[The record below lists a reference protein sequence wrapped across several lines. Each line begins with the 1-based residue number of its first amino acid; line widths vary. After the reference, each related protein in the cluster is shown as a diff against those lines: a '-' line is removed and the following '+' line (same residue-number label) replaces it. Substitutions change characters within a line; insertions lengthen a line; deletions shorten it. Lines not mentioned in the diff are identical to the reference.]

1 MDDLAVLITRYILYN
16 LRLEL
21 GVGQNNSRFKADS
34 VRFWQNIDR
43 YPQVSWAIAKFTLE
57 DFLAELDK
65 EQGQAAVRQFTQEIA
80 RKHIS
85 VLQDVAQ
92 REGAI
97 AEPGQVA
104 QPDIELAEWQLAYA
118 RGYAI
123 ITTLYAHQFP
133 TGSSEAQI
141 RIPQLFPS
149 VDELQAFLEQTFA
162 PMGEPIPFAEEVGN
176 PEPATTIEALGISP
190 VWSAEQLHSLLAQP
204 LEPESAEAEGEPEL
218 SESSTGQDVPGQA
231 PALRPS
237 QPPALDSRDWVLI
250 QISTLLGYFLLKA
263 IASTN
268 LGNSTLKS
276 DLSAQPVDDS
286 VPLPTG
292 QNERSTNKAAN
303 LSQPLDQGL
312 PSHQSHEHF
321 SESSTRHFELVQAQ
335 PSHFSIEQLL
345 SQPTNVAKTHTRL
358 LRSAT
363 IDQTFNQTVDQT
375 VDQAVTQIPP
385 NLVERSIATPNRSA
399 KQDPSPVP
407 KVPSSKSVTG
417 NPPSTPNPPTQSGSP
432 HLHSD
437 GSGHAA
443 DPLPVDPTNPP
454 IDSAPTGKPP
464 APIVD
469 SPPSTPQT
477 PDLPPVSEPPTSPL
491 LTSPPLTSPPPAVPT
506 PVVDSGYPVEPPA
519 AIEPPIS
526 QPLAIEPP
534 QNPPIATPPVTPP
547 ITPPITPP
555 VTPPVAVPAQ
565 PTQSLTGNQTIV
577 LTPQSGQVTIS
588 NFGGVGTGVTPAS
601 AVLAEVDTLKFEGA
615 GLTPENM
622 QLTQIGKDLLIT
634 FAGVP
639 TLQVKLQNFALE
651 NLDNLT
657 TATWASAT
665 TGNILFDG
673 QNAIADSFDVINA
686 DQDLAV
692 VLRPNAVTYL
702 NDRDNFTQGFE
713 QSDDQ
718 IHGQGGNDTLS
729 GLSGNDTLDGGDGN
743 DLLLGGAG
751 NDILVG
757 GAGDDTLVGG
767 TGSDRF
773 VLKPN
778 MGVDVIEDFQVGVDR
793 IQLADGLNPAHL
805 AIVQDGNNTRIEFN
819 QQPLAILVGVQAT
832 RLTATPSTWLV

>member
-16 LRLEL
+16 LRLDL
-21 GVGQNNSRFKADS
+21 GAGKNNSRFKADS

-65 EQGQAAVRQFTQEIA
+65 EQGQAAVHQFTQEIV
-80 RKHIS
+80 RKGIS
-85 VLQDVAQ
+85 VLQDAAQ

-104 QPDIELAEWQLAYA
+104 QPNIELAEWQLAYA
-118 RGYAI
+118 KGYAI
-123 ITTLYAHQFP
+123 ITTIYAHQFP

-141 RIPQLFPS
+141 KIPQFFPS

-162 PMGEPIPFAEEVGN
+162 PMGEPIPFAKEVGN
-176 PEPATTIEALGISP
+176 PEPATTEALGIFP

-204 LEPESAEAEGEPEL
+204 LEPENAEAEADREPEL
-218 SESSTGQDVPGQA
+218 SESSPGQDVPGQA

-237 QPPALDSRDWVLI
+237 QSPALDSRDWVLI

-268 LGNSTLKS
+268 LSNSTLKS

-292 QNERSTNKAAN
+292 QNERSTDKAAHFA
-303 LSQPLDQGL
+303 QPLNQGL
-312 PSHQSHEHF
+312 PSHQPPEHF
-321 SESSTRHFELVQAQ
+321 SESSTRHFKEVVQAQ
-335 PSHFSIEQLL
+335 PSHSSIEQLL
-345 SQPTNVAKTHTRL
+345 SQPTNLAKTHTRL
-358 LRSAT
+358 LRS
-363 IDQTFNQTVDQT
+363 ITVDQ
-375 VDQAVTQIPP
+375 VVNPDLAEQP
-385 NLVERSIATPNRSA
+385 IATTGKSVKR
-399 KQDPSPVP
+399 DLSPVP
-407 KVPSSKSVTG
+407 KVSSGKPVTG
-417 NPPSTPNPPTQSGSP
+417 NPSSTSNPPTQPGSP

-443 DPLPVDPTNPP
+443 DPLPVNPTNPP

-464 APIVD
+464 AQIID
-469 SPPSTPQT
+469 RPPSTPQI
-477 PDLPPVSEPPTSPL
+477 PDLPPVSEP
-491 LTSPPLTSPPPAVPT
+491 LTSPQPTSPPPAVPT
-506 PVVDSGYPVEPPA
+506 PIVDSVNPVEPPA
-519 AIEPPIS
+519 AIEPPAS
-526 QPLAIEPP
+526 QPP
-534 QNPPIATPPVTPP
+534 QNPPIATTPITTPITTPVTAPVTTPVSEPPVT
-547 ITPPITPP
+547 
-555 VTPPVAVPAQ
+555 VPAQ
-565 PTQSLTGNQTIV
+565 PTQSLTGNQTVV
-577 LTPQSGQVTIS
+577 LTPQSGQVCLS
-588 NFGGVGTGVTPAS
+588 NFGGVGAGVTPTS

-673 QNAIADSFDVINA
+673 QSTIADSFDVINA
-686 DQDLAV
+686 DQELTV

-702 NDRDNFTQGFE
+702 NDRDNVTQGFE

-729 GLSGNDTLDGGDGN
+729 GLSGNDMLDGGDGN
-743 DLLLGGAG
+743 DTLLGGAG
-751 NDILVG
+751 DDILVG

-778 MGVDVIEDFQVGVDR
+778 TGVDVIEDFQVGVDR
-793 IQLADGLNPAHL
+793 IQLADGLKPAHL

-832 RLTATPSTWLV
+832 RLTATLSTWLV